1 VHGDQAV
8 RTPVE
13 LGTASVPEIEVVH
26 GLVPGDNVIISDTRD
41 FNDAPVLF
49 IGK

>member
-1 VHGDQAV
+1 M
-8 RTPVE
+8 E
-13 LGTASVPEIEVVH
+13 LGTASVSEIEVVR